1 MTLGSEIG
9 MRRGEMCV
17 HLLYALVTV
26 AVRQKQHTFV
36 IDYVVISTLLDD
48 LP

>member
-1 MTLGSEIG
+1 MCAC
-9 MRRGEMCV
+9 MCV

-26 AVRQKQHTFV
+26 AVCQKQHTFV
-36 IDYVVISTLLDD
+36 IDYRYVVISTLLDD